1 MEKFWDV
8 TLAFWGNYMLISG
21 IIGWF
26 SAQII
31 KIFTNLFVKKKLDL
45 RMFFANGG
53 MPSSH
58 SSTVV
63 ALTIAAAIQYGF
75 NSAPFAISGILA
87 VIVMNDAFGVRWQAG
102 KQAQI
107 INKMIVELFQNFL
120 GEGLLPLF
128 IHGGLQVDIAL
139 VIVLH
144 HKLGLHILAEIQI
157 KGFLLRHFP
166 AAENVKDKITARSKI
181 GIDVIKNFTH
191 IVHRKDRNRK

>member
-1 MEKFWDV
+1 MEKFLDV
-8 TLAFWGNYMLISG
+8 TKAFWGNYLLISG
-21 IIGWF
+21 VIGWF

-63 ALTIAAAIQYGF
+63 ALSLAAAIQYGF
-75 NSAPFAISGILA
+75 ASAPFAISGILA

-107 INKMIVELFQNFL
+107 INKMIVELFQNTDQFDVKLKEIIGHTPFQVFMGGVL
-120 GEGLLPLF
+120 GF
-128 IHGGLQVDIAL
+128 VVAL
-139 VIVLH
+139 VYAL
-144 HKLGLHILAEIQI
+144 ILNAAGAEIAYSFVWF
-157 KGFLLRHFP
+157 G
-166 AAENVKDKITARSKI
+166 
-181 GIDVIKNFTH
+181 
-191 IVHRKDRNRK
+191 